1 MSIYIYNISTCTYHT
16 LSWAYRLLVT
26 ATEMQRTLVDSALP
40 SMPMIAKRISQGWKK
55 HQWPVETSLSICN
68 GGILKDQSGQTS
80 LRCLFKVALIVWMLV
95 EWEHYKWGWELP
107 CYMRF
112 HEFVEIWLGMAVFR
126 NAEVDYFFEG
136 PTNIPSGEVEVTIS
150 SCRLRPKH
158 DRETDWQAGK
168 PEIWK
173 QRMVRVVAW
182 SVAVHN
188 SQGPVSSHD

>member
-1 MSIYIYNISTCTYHT
+1 
-16 LSWAYRLLVT
+16 
-26 ATEMQRTLVDSALP
+26 MQLTLVGRALP
-40 SMPMIAKRISQGWKK
+40 SMPMIAKRISQGCKK

-95 EWEHYKWGWELP
+95 EWEHYWWGWVLP

-126 NAEVDYFFEG
+126 MEVDYFFEG
-136 PTNIPSGEVEVTIS
+136 PMKNFPSGEVEVTIS

-168 PEIWK
+168 PENWK
-173 QRMVRVVAW
+173 PRMVRVVAW
-182 SVAVHN
+182 SVAVNN
-188 SQGPVSSHD
+188 SQGPVSSHDELLLHGALIS